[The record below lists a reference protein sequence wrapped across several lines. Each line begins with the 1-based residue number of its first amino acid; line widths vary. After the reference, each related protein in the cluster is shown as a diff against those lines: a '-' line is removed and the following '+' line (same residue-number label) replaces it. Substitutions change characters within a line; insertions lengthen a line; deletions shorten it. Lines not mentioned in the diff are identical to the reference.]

1 MSTNRQKLEELAAQK
16 EQELQNIRLKQ
27 FHGLE
32 TSLRISQA
40 DLTKE
45 KEKLHQLQDDFKYN
59 LELIAQ
65 RDKELE
71 RYEGVCGKLKKVFPS
86 MFVAVS
92 DDYVS
97 AGNSLSPVIIFSG
110 MWVSMY
116 FPVYAWSKQEVGA

>member
-1 MSTNRQKLEELAAQK
+1 MWAKMSTNRQKLEELAAQK

-32 TSLRISQA
+32 TSLRMSQE
-40 DLTKE
+40 DLAKE

-59 LELIAQ
+59 LELIEQ

-71 RYEGVCGKLKKVFPS
+71 RYEGVCEKLKKVFPS

-92 DDYVS
+92 DKHIS
-97 AGNSLSPVIIFSG
+97 AGISLSSVIIFSG
-110 MWVSMY
+110 CM
-116 FPVYAWSKQEVGA
+116 E